1 MCSACNCTKRA
12 NFAKGYFARGNA
24 KLTIAAQ
31 ALIEKPT
38 AVVQLVGREHEP
50 HDRIEKKHHQV
61 YTKVIVVNQNKGIYQ
76 IHNCRQIGM

>member
-31 ALIEKPT
+31 ALIAKPT
-38 AVVQLVGREHEP
+38 AVVQLVGREHVP
-50 HDRIEKKHHQV
+50 HDKIEKRHGQV
-61 YTKVIVVNQNKGIYQ
+61 FA
-76 IHNCRQIGM
+76 